1 MPEIGPWSSRAIKD
15 YSRVIEEFGLEPF
28 DPSQLP
34 DPPIVFRRGLVV
46 ASRDFGRILRSIRG
60 KRPFALLTGFSPSG
74 PMHFGHKLVADQVL
88 YYRSLGADVTV
99 AMADI
104 EAFAV
109 RGTPLRE
116 SKLLGVKS
124 YILNMMAMGL
134 EDADFYFQSERV
146 AVRDLAWRLGTKVTF
161 SELRSIYG
169 FDESVSYSHLSV
181 PLIQVGDILH
191 VQLPEFGGPRPTI
204 VPVALDQDPHIRLTR
219 DLADRNSLYSVEA
232 RGRGLA
238 VFIRGKEDPLPHLE
252 RARDALESMGFSEF
266 RMVPSYRA
274 LFVEDAPP
282 GMREVVEEELRRLEP
297 EAGYYGFIPPSAT
310 YNVHL
315 EGLRG
320 GKMSSS
326 QPESAVFLDDDP
338 EVAARKVWNALTGG
352 RKTAE
357 DQRRYGGDP
366 ERCQVFQL
374 MKYHLVQDDAYLR
387 QVEEECRT
395 GQRLCGQCKREA
407 AEAIRE
413 FLEGLA
419 RRRREL
425 EPEVLSRFGLR

>member
-34 DPPIVFRRGLVV
+34 HPPIVFRRGLVV
-46 ASRDFGRILRSIRG
+46 ASRDFGRILRAVRG
-60 KRPFALLTGFSPSG
+60 RRPFALLTGFSTSG
-74 PMHFGHKLVADQVL
+74 PMHFGHKLVVDQIL
-88 YYRSLGADVTV
+88 YYRSLGADVTI
-99 AMADI
+99 ALADI

-109 RGTPLRE
+109 RGVPLEE
-116 SKLLGVKS
+116 SRRIGVRS

-134 EDADFYFQSERV
+134 EDADFYFQSRRA
-146 AVRDLAWRLGTKVTF
+146 AVKDLAWRLGTKVTF

-181 PLIQVGDILH
+181 PMVQVGDILH

-219 DLADRNSLYSVEA
+219 DLADRNSLYTVEP
-232 RGRGLA
+232 REGGLA
-238 VFIRGKEDPLPHLE
+238 VFIKGKGDPVPHLE
-252 RARDALESMGFSEF
+252 RARGVLQDMGFSQF

-274 LFVEDAPP
+274 LFVGDADPSL
-282 GMREVVEEELRRLEP
+282 REVVEEELRRLEP
-297 EAGYYGFIPPSAT
+297 EVGSFGFIPPSAT

-326 QPESAVFLDDDP
+326 QPESAIFLDDEP
-338 EVAARKVWNALTGG
+338 EAAARKVWNALTGG

-357 DQRRYGGDP
+357 DQRKYGGDP

-374 MKYHLVQDDAYLR
+374 MKFHLVQDDAYLR
-387 QVEEECRT
+387 RVEEECRS
-395 GQRLCGQCKREA
+395 GERLCGQCKREA
-407 AEAIRE
+407 AEAVRE
-413 FLEGLA
+413 FLEALA

-425 EPEVLSRFGLR
+425 EPEVLSRYG